1 MAPRRGR
8 DEPQEEV
15 EEEQGEEL
23 VSLQFDE
30 ELTWRPGKPIPTT
43 ELLNRLQALYEEL
56 SSIDQDAVNVESL
69 NDVSH
74 ALGQRNLLAHK
85 DKGVKAYT
93 AVCISEILRLCA
105 PDAPFTADQTKV
117 SPLECC
123 VFSAQS
129 ND

>member
-1 MAPRRGR
+1 MAPRRSR
-8 DEPQEEV
+8 AEPEEEV

-30 ELTWRPGKPIPTT
+30 ELTWKPGKPIPTT
-43 ELLNRLQALYEEL
+43 ELLNRLQALSEEL
-56 SSIDQDAVNVESL
+56 SGLDQDAVDVESL
-69 NDVSH
+69 NDVAH

-93 AVCISEILRLCA
+93 AVCVADILRLCA

-117 SPLECC
+117 SFLRRRPIMCP
-123 VFSAQS
+123 
-129 ND
+129 